1 MVWIVVSRP
10 DEVSIQTST
19 QSTFLILSLNVW
31 TDDVQK
37 KKKKLG
43 LRPLHGTCL
52 AQSKKKIT
60 QSIPGV
66 LHDEH
71 FA

>member
-1 MVWIVVSRP
+1 MS
-10 DEVSIQTST
+10 ELM
-19 QSTFLILSLNVW
+19 TFKK
-31 TDDVQK
+31 K

-60 QSIPGV
+60 QTKRGQCSDNRTQSIPGV